1 MRRRVAVFVLLVGVF
16 TTSPAAQKPLLPQLY
31 FVAIG
36 EKPAPL
42 LDYLVAHFQRTL
54 GITIELLPRLAVAP
68 LTRDRER
75 SQLVADDLITAAR
88 RRYASLARDAR
99 TRLIAVTAED
109 IYMTEMKN
117 QWRFTFSLRDHDD
130 RFAVVSYARMNPANL
145 GDPADE
151 GLLRSRLRKM
161 VMKNIGIM
169 YYRLPLSENPRSVLY
184 GRILGVDDLDRMT
197 ENFSPR

>member
-1 MRRRVAVFVLLVGVF
+1 
-16 TTSPAAQKPLLPQLY
+16 
-31 FVAIG
+31 
-36 EKPAPL
+36 
-42 LDYLVAHFQRTL
+42 
-54 GITIELLPRLAVAP
+54 
-68 LTRDRER
+68 
-75 SQLVADDLITAAR
+75 
-88 RRYASLARDAR
+88 LARDAR

-145 GDPADE
+145 GDPAGE